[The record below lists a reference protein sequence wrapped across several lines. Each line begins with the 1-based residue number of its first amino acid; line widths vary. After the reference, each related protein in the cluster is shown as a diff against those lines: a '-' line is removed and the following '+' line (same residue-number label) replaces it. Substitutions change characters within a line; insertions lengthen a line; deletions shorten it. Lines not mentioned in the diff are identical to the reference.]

1 MLERG
6 QPISSQASRADAG
19 AGAACKAEIPPTDE
33 EITLISKIIQRFHDS
48 GMSKEVAVQRMAA
61 MEPFDSMASAVR
73 KISDHIYL

>member
-6 QPISSQASRADAG
+6 QPISSQAGRADVG
-19 AGAACKAEIPPTDE
+19 AEAACEAELPPTDE
-33 EITLISKIIQRFHDS
+33 EMTLIAKIIQRFHDS
-48 GMSKEVAVQRMAA
+48 GLSKEVALQRMAA